1 MAVAKQESTND
12 KKKTT
17 TSTTK
22 TTSQTV
28 SVGGRDVKVSQP
40 KQTTSKATTPST
52 VSNVSVGGRS
62 LSNTQKNDTT
72 AAKKVSTAINNNAA
86 TINSATKKVE
96 QANKSFAES
105 QSKSIAQVGKE
116 NQDWQI
122 QQRQER
128 LNRVADRTREEAQAL
143 QNQKDAAREQRVAED
158 PTYAYNFYE
167 FSNGANTIGGSEYVG
182 RVNTNNQ
189 QFKNLYDSFQLLE
202 DQYRRDG
209 DYRRYANGF
218 EELSKK
224 YDQLMAEADELNTYK
239 ADYNNSVQKQYQSNR
254 DRMRELTRTMA
265 NIKKMGGSRAELDA
279 LNEEYLAL
287 KNETDQLKLLND
299 DIESLKENDYYE
311 WLKENGEE
319 KDIRDYESYL
329 ASEDDNGLGG
339 FIKNRA
345 KALSAN
351 MLAAPYAVTSL
362 ADISR
367 DLLGDMAGDLMDSV
381 AVSLQEKGFIDDESF
396 KKVMEVS
403 EQLKAFEYD
412 NDNNLSQILRDY
424 RQRVNAEINA
434 GDKSDFELIAG
445 EMIDSALENYIR
457 YQTLGTVGTYAMA
470 LTTFGESYQE
480 YKAKGYSNAVSAL
493 CSGMKGYITWWSE
506 NLSTER
512 YFKVLGSSAGSSIDK
527 MFFSMLAQNMM
538 SMVPEEGLEE
548 GVEYAAD
555 YAVDAL
561 ANFLQPGIDTPE
573 FKMGD
578 LLKGSLIAMGST
590 MMSATAGAFTGAMMY
605 ENDVPVIANGKDFAQ
620 FNVETEYLK
629 TVQKEEADIDVKMA
643 LGEYIAKCER
653 RIAEYKEIS
662 PTAGAVTL
670 STDNANMAT
679 QQEADSTYKQA
690 MVPEAVAD
698 SNEQEK
704 TDIEVMEASEYV
716 RAITQS
722 YLAQNGIGI
731 SVEEYV
737 NADEKTRQG
746 YKKGTDILKKSK
758 VKYGIARMFNGQN
771 GVQIGDRVI
780 LNSDQSRT
788 ISFKALA
795 DLDDKTYNEAMKFD
809 KNGIAKDTNTIF
821 SKAGGD
827 PAVETSA
834 IHELLHYAER
844 SGLYKKIKEMVLN
857 MAGED
862 RFNTAAKRIGDIYK
876 GRKIDADAEREAMAF
891 FIQENIRSKE
901 FAKQLASVN
910 GSAFNRL
917 YKNLTS
923 ALSGDDKAKLEN
935 IMANAIRNAKGEM
948 ERETRRLLRERKSG
962 YVGENYISPDM
973 AQMSVAEYDASGRDI
988 LKTYLKN
995 SDLSEES
1002 QNELLDRM
1010 EEAYNVMTTFME
1022 TGEFPEFSKW
1032 QDTTYSIDREGN
1044 FSVVVTN
1051 GDYEMNID
1059 FSTVCKKRKMMD
1071 KVLNELS
1078 RNGYLNTALTQNQV
1092 TQLRQIIQNH
1102 GLEVAC
1108 GLCFVDAKRFNQGN
1122 WAGRFETKWNK
1133 LIDQV
1138 AGLAGLDEDAEISTF
1153 GITTGYEAS
1162 PTLADINFSDPVF
1175 QSFVELS
1182 KGKTEEALMARAII
1196 NNPDLR
1202 GYVSTESLYGSEG
1215 FEQLKANKPKLY
1227 DLVNNSGGSSKPKL
1241 AHTEILYMNEIVNND
1256 IFKAED
1262 AKEVGGVRVQSF
1274 SDFMT
1279 NMVFDYVQMFG
1290 DMEAKGLTGHS
1301 YTKVKEYAILFGKS
1315 GMKINLSIIP
1325 AGFDSRKYTAA
1336 DIRELRKNNRKE
1348 WNKLRENAGLDED
1361 GNYMFDQE
1369 SFDWDLALEIQNL
1382 EGYDKNVGTICVGV
1396 SDKHIFKMLDDDNV
1410 CMIIPYHRSGINP
1423 EVALAMGINVFN
1435 DYTKKQNTC
1444 FKNAK
1449 GNRGRKV
1456 GIDFNWYT
1464 GFTMDDG
1471 THFKGM
1477 IENDYDARA
1486 TEDEYLR
1493 WCEANDYVP
1502 KFDAFM
1508 DHPNYYKLLID
1519 YRAYDKAGNVA
1530 PQNPIKISG
1539 DGMNMMPT
1547 YIDAAANPKLA
1558 EIYGNDIGFVNV
1570 LQKSLNTYEL
1580 AEETQNEMLSPITED
1595 VVEQLG
1601 LKKNT
1606 EIPKGQF
1613 SIGSYKAVERLVESD
1628 DPVLQER
1635 GRNLLHEQVKAREME
1650 SEGYDMEEIWEK
1662 TGWIKK
1668 ADGKWRF
1675 QFYDGAEETIENIA
1689 KWIHIFGN
1697 GNPDMLNGKS
1707 SYIDDLINADNVIF
1721 TMYPEIKNLIVKFSK
1736 EANTNE
1742 YGHYGKNSITIN
1754 LSPYGT
1760 KIDEDD
1766 VEKIANTFFHE
1777 LQHAIQEIEGLEG
1790 GSNLAIAAEEY
1801 MTEVGEELIKEHSKL
1816 VEKLYNSGIKDVK
1829 AAIEDYQANRLTKT
1843 FEHNFTKKQLGIL
1856 RDIRNIIFRVENI
1869 GLYADT
1875 QEAFDRYWNNLGEKE
1890 AREEA
1895 ENALLDE
1902 DIRSWVSPDT
1912 EGYLKS
1918 EAVKKRYNISNSEQ
1932 YSLGE
1937 ETPLGETEM
1946 SDEQMNLKSRVPNAK
1961 DLSEQKTARVLENQP
1976 KQKTKFKD
1984 VSPGAF
1990 TEAKNKIVSKYAAV
2004 EELAEKTKNKKLV
2017 PLVDEVMRAN
2027 AMANT
2032 AIYDGMVDKNTGKII
2047 GKSLTEILGKIPKEN
2062 RHLFD
2067 EYLYHYRNVD
2077 EMSMYDR
2084 FAKTEVESINKQL
2097 KDLKKK
2103 TDKGSKKKVR
2113 ELEKRR
2119 RELKKIENRPVFG
2132 KDVTAED
2139 SMDKIT
2145 EIEKAHPEFKET
2157 AEEMWELNR
2166 QYLKMRQDS
2175 GIISEDTY
2183 KDFIEKRPHYVPIS
2197 RDIDNTIG
2205 VSNANPNDIKKF
2217 KGSTRDIKS
2226 VEDTMKK
2233 HIQKTYRVTSMNELN
2248 SEIIKAYGGG
2258 ENVESDNLIDLIEE
2272 GFNPAEENPN
2282 GKQISAYANGQ
2293 KISIPV
2299 SKEMYEAIASQKVD
2313 DSNLKKVADM
2323 TVAKLSKWRKALL
2336 TSKNPIFS
2344 LFTNPMRDIQ
2354 DAFGQT
2360 KYRGILGEKYG
2371 AYLVKAANEIRTNG
2385 EYSKMYDRL
2394 GIRQSQYIGKEIAD
2408 AYDSMLKNKG
2418 AKKFINGLFE
2428 MGENIEKI
2436 PRLAEFMASLDAGN
2450 SVQQA
2455 AHDAADVTTD
2465 FKRGGTAVKTLD
2477 KYGFPFLSASVAG
2490 FDKQVRN
2497 AKGDFKGIRE
2507 NGIKG
2512 VISMLARLTLAA
2524 GIPLRVLQDWL
2535 WKDDDDY
2542 KQLSDYIKSRYY
2554 IVPDLFDIDTDENGK
2569 KRFRLSGNHNDWK
2582 TEGGRFIRIP
2592 KGRVAAFY
2600 QTVLD
2605 GAYKAV
2611 KKQTDVWNML
2621 LDDWKS
2627 FADNVAPNSV
2637 ADSFI
2642 GSPLI
2647 QAFGSKYGKTWYGE
2661 DIVPLRLQGDMASEQ
2676 YDESTDLLSIKI
2688 GELSRQIADKTKNDK
2703 FQLSPYKVHYVLD
2716 QYSGILGD
2724 VVLPALTLQTEVG
2737 VDNPILK
2744 GAATAIVDKFTT
2756 DPILKNQNVSTFY
2769 DLMDALKTKSSSK
2782 YAEPEQILSYKYL
2795 SSVATEMSKLYSKK
2809 RDIQGSR
2816 ELTNKEKVEQTRKI
2830 QQEINVFAKAGLA
2843 NYDNID
2849 MVGKYAAVGGV
2860 QYYQREDGSWRK
2872 TRKETLE
2879 KMNNADLSMEDR
2891 NHYFETSEK
2900 ISDIRDEI
2908 KNNTPKG
2915 ERADYG
2921 KQTIDAINS
2930 SKLSAKG
2937 KNALYDSYYSSKA
2950 TDHINKMN
2958 LSDQQKYDLKVAH
2971 QLAEGKKDKNGK
2983 TISNSKAE
2991 ATAEAYDKL
3000 GLLDD
3005 VLKYIKDNDI
3015 APSELGLSKTVY
3027 NKLIKGYKG
3036 SSSKSSP
3043 SKKTSSKKAKTSSG
3057 GGGGSG
3063 IRSAGR
3069 LNKLGP
3075 VTSKSLIDD
3084 KKIANG
3090 ATNYMKAYASV
3101 FNRSGKKL
3109 NTGGRAAS
3117 VTCPRCGSQVSSSNG
3132 KCPVCGANL

>member
-12 KKKTT
+12 KKKT

-52 VSNVSVGGRS
+52 VSNVSVGGRT

-86 TINSATKKVE
+86 TINNATKKVE

-105 QSKSIAQVGKE
+105 QSKSVAQVGKE

-122 QQRQER
+122 QQHQER
-128 LNRVADRTREEAQAL
+128 LDRVADRTREEAQTL
-143 QNQKDAAREQRVAED
+143 QNQKDVAREQRVAED

-189 QFKNLYDSFQLLE
+189 QFKDLYDSFQLLE

-254 DRMRELTRTMA
+254 DRMRELTRTMT
-265 NIKKMGGSRAELDA
+265 NIKKTGGSRAELDA

-287 KNETDQLKLLND
+287 KDETDKLQNLYD

-329 ASEDDNGLGG
+329 ASEDDNGITG
-339 FIKNRA
+339 FVKNRA

-351 MLAAPYAVTSL
+351 ILAAPYAVTSL

-367 DLLGDMAGDLMDSV
+367 DLLGEVAGGLMDSV
-381 AVSLQEKGFIDDESF
+381 AVSLQEKGYIDDDSF

-403 EQLKAFEYD
+403 DQLKAFEYD
-412 NDNNLSQILRDY
+412 NDNNLSQMLRDY
-424 RQRVNAEINA
+424 RQRVNLEINA
-434 GDKSDFELIAG
+434 GNKSDFELIAG

-457 YQTLGTVGTYAMA
+457 YQTLDYAGTFVMA
-470 LTTFGESYQE
+470 LTTFADSFKE
-480 YKAKGYSNAVSAL
+480 YKDKGYSNTVSAL
-493 CSGMKGYITWWSE
+493 CSGFKGYVTWWSE

-527 MFFSMLAQNMM
+527 MFFSMLAENMV
-538 SMVPEEGLEE
+538 SMVPEEGIEE

-590 MMSATAGAFTGAMMY
+590 MISATGGAFTGAMMY

-620 FNVETEYLK
+620 FTAETEYLK
-629 TVQKEEADIDVKMA
+629 FVQKEEADIDAKRA

-653 RIAEYKEIS
+653 RIAEYKEMS

-670 STDNANMAT
+670 STDNVTMPT
-679 QQEADSTYKQA
+679 QQEADSTMKQA
-690 MVPEAVAD
+690 MVPEAVTD

-834 IHELLHYAER
+834 IHELLHYAEK

-876 GRKIDADAEREAMAF
+876 GRKINADAEREAMAF

-923 ALSGDDKAKLEN
+923 ALSGDDKVRLEN

-973 AQMSVAEYDASGRDI
+973 AQMSVAEYDATGRDI

-1078 RNGYLNTALTQNQV
+1078 RNGYLNTALTQTQV
-1092 TQLRQIIQNH
+1092 TQLRQIIQEH

-1256 IFKAED
+1256 MFKAED
-1262 AKEVGGVRVQSF
+1262 AKKVGGVRVQSF

-1315 GMKINLSIIP
+1315 GMKINMSIIP

-1382 EGYDKNVGTICVGV
+1382 DGYDKNVGTICVGV

-1486 TEDEYLR
+1486 TADEYLR

-1547 YIDAAANPKLA
+1547 YIDTAANPKLA

-1580 AEETQNEMLSPITED
+1580 AEETQNEMLSPITKD
-1595 VVEQLG
+1595 VVDKLG
-1601 LKKNT
+1601 LKQSTNV
-1606 EIPKGQF
+1606 PKAQL

-1628 DPVLQER
+1628 DPDLQER
-1635 GRNLLHEQVKAREME
+1635 GNNLLEKHIEAVEME
-1650 SEGYDMEEIWEK
+1650 AEGYDMEDIWKK
-1662 TGWIKK
+1662 TGFIKK

-1675 QFYDGAEETIENIA
+1675 QFYDGAEETIEEIA
-1689 KWIHIFGN
+1689 KKIRIYGDGN
-1697 GNPDMLNGKS
+1697 TDMLNGKS
-1707 SYIDDLINADNVIF
+1707 FYIEDIINPKNVIF
-1721 TMYPEIKNLIVKFSK
+1721 SMYPELKNTIIRFEKGND
-1736 EANTNE
+1736 ANKLGS
-1742 YGHYGKNSITIN
+1742 YGNNSISIN

-1760 KIDEDD
+1760 KIDEDG

-1801 MTEVGEELIKEHSKL
+1801 MTELGEKLLKEHGEL
-1816 VEKLYNSGIKDVK
+1816 VEKLYNSGVKDVK
-1829 AAIEDYQANRLTKT
+1829 KAIEDYQANRLTKN

-1856 RDIRNIIFRVENI
+1856 RDIRNIIFQVENI
-1869 GLYADT
+1869 GLYANSK
-1875 QEAFDRYWNNLGEKE
+1875 EAFDRYWNNLGEKE

-1918 EAVKKRYNISNSEQ
+1918 EAIKKRYNISNSEQ

-1946 SDEQMNLKSRVPNAK
+1946 SDEQMNLKSRVPTSK
-1961 DLSEQKTARVLENQP
+1961 DLSEQKTARVLEKAPEYN
-1976 KQKTKFKD
+1976 KSKDAWKRAKTVLKGKTI
-1984 VSPGAF
+1984 SR
-1990 TEAKNKIVSKYAAV
+1990 YAAV
-2004 EELAEKTKNKKLV
+2004 EELADQTKNKKLV
-2017 PLVDEVMRAN
+2017 PLLDEVMRAQGR
-2027 AMANT
+2027 ANVG
-2032 AIYDGMVDKNTGKII
+2032 IYEGLYDKAGKKKI
-2047 GKSLTEILGKIPKEN
+2047 GKSLVEIMGKIPQQY
-2062 RHLFD
+2062 RHAFD
-2067 EYLYHYRNVD
+2067 EYMYHWRNVD
-2077 EMSMYDR
+2077 EMSMADR
-2084 FAKTEVESINKQL
+2084 FAKKDLDAINKQL
-2097 KDLKKK
+2097 KRLRKNETLDKK
-2103 TDKGSKKKVR
+2103 TKNKQIR
-2113 ELEKRR
+2113 ELEKRKK
-2119 RELKKIENRPVFG
+2119 ELNKIKNRSVFG

-2139 SMDKIT
+2139 SMDWIS
-2145 EIEKAHPEFKET
+2145 EIEQMHPEFREI

-2183 KDFIEKRPHYVPIS
+2183 NDFIEKRPHYIPII
-2197 RDIDNTIG
+2197 RDVGGSG
-2205 VSNANPNDIKKF
+2205 VSAVNPNDIRKF
-2217 KGSTRDIKS
+2217 KGSTRDILPLEDAMKRHILKS
-2226 VEDTMKK
+2226 F
-2233 HIQKTYRVTSMNELN
+2233 QATSQNDLN
-2248 SEIIKAYGGG
+2248 NEIIQTYGGG
-2258 ENVESDNLIDLIEE
+2258 EKIDSDELIDLIDE
-2272 GFNPAEENPN
+2272 GFNPAVENPD
-2282 GKQISAYANGQ
+2282 GKQIAAYKNGE
-2293 KISIPV
+2293 KIMIPV
-2299 SKEMYEAIASQKVD
+2299 SDEMYDALAPQKMK
-2313 DSNLKKVADM
+2313 DSALKEVADQS
-2323 TVAKLSKWRKALL
+2323 VAKLSKWRKSLL
-2336 TSKNPIFS
+2336 TNWNPIFS
-2344 LFTNPMRDIQ
+2344 IFTNPMRDIQ

-2360 KYRGILGEKYG
+2360 KYGG
-2371 AYLVKAANEIRTNG
+2371 ARYLRNLIKAAHEVATDG
-2385 EYSKMYDRL
+2385 ELSKQYDNL
-2394 GIRQSQYIGKEIAD
+2394 GISQSQYVGKDVLE
-2408 AYDSMLKNKG
+2408 AYEKMQSDKG
-2418 AKKFINGLFE
+2418 MKKFLNNLTGI
-2428 MGENIEKI
+2428 GEAIEKI
-2436 PRLAEFMASLDAGN
+2436 PRLAEFISSVEAGN
-2450 SVQQA
+2450 DTQQA
-2455 AHDAADVTTD
+2455 AYDAAEITTN
-2465 FKRGGTAVKTLD
+2465 FKRGGTTVKNLD
-2477 KYGFPFLSASVAG
+2477 KYGFPFLNASVQG

-2497 AKGDFKGIRE
+2497 AKGDIQKIKD

-2512 VISMLARLTLAA
+2512 VISVLARLTLAS
-2524 GIPLRVLQDWL
+2524 GIPLRLLQDWL

-2542 KQLSDYIKSRYY
+2542 KELSDYIKSRYY
-2554 IVPDLFDIDTDENGK
+2554 IVA
-2569 KRFRLSGNHNDWK
+2569 K
-2582 TEGGRFIRIP
+2582 TNGRFVRIP
-2592 KGRVAAFY
+2592 KGRVAAFW
-2600 QTVLD
+2600 QTVID
-2605 GAYKAV
+2605 GGYKLA
-2611 KKQTDVWNML
+2611 KEQTDVWNML

-2647 QAFGSKYGKTWYGE
+2647 QAHNNKSWYGE
-2661 DIVPLRLQGDMASEQ
+2661 DIVPSRLQSLPDSEQ
-2676 YDESTDLLSIKI
+2676 YDESTDYLSIAL
-2688 GELSRQIADKTKNDK
+2688 GELSRKIADATGNDK
-2703 FQLSPYKVHYVLD
+2703 FELSPYKINYVLD
-2716 QYSGILGD
+2716 QYSGVLGD
-2724 VVLPALTLQTEVG
+2724 FGLPAITLKTDVG
-2737 VDNPILK
+2737 IDNPLLK
-2744 GAATAIVDKFTT
+2744 GPATAVLDKFTT
-2756 DPILKNQNVSTFY
+2756 DPILKNQNVTTVY
-2769 DLMDALKTKSSSK
+2769 DLLDTLKTKSKSK
-2782 YAEPEQILSYKYL
+2782 YAKPEEELAYKYL
-2795 SSVATEMSKLYSKK
+2795 SSVATEMGKLYGKK
-2809 RDIQGSR
+2809 RDIQASK

-2830 QQEINVFAKAGLA
+2830 QREINILAKAALA

-2849 MVGKYAAVGGV
+2849 IEGKYAAVGGV
-2860 QYYQREDGSWRK
+2860 QYYQKEDGSWTK
-2872 TRKETLE
+2872 TRKETLK
-2879 KMNNADLSMEDR
+2879 KMNDADLSMEDR
-2891 NHYFETSEK
+2891 GYYFETSSQ
-2900 ISDIRDEI
+2900 ISDIRDKI
-2908 KNNTPKG
+2908 KENTPEGQQASYAK
-2915 ERADYG
+2915 D
-2921 KQTIDAINS
+2921 TIEAIQN

-2937 KNALYDSYYSSKA
+2937 KNALYDSYYDSKA
-2950 TDHINKMN
+2950 TKHINNMD
-2958 LSDQQKYDLKVAH
+2958 LSDEQKLNLKIANN
-2971 QLAEGKKDKNGK
+2971 LAEGKKDKNGK

-3000 GLLDD
+3000 GLLGT
-3005 VLKYIKDNDI
+3005 VIKYIQDNDI
-3015 APSELGLSKTVY
+3015 APSELGLSKTVF
-3027 NKLIKGYKG
+3027 NKLVKGGTYQSAYNSSMKKR
-3036 SSSKSSP
+3036 SSSKS
-3043 SKKTSSKKAKTSSG
+3043 KKGSSKSSNVSG
-3057 GGGGSG
+3057 GSSG
-3063 IRSAGR
+3063 IRKAGK
-3069 LNKLGP
+3069 LNKLAP
-3075 VTSKSLIDD
+3075 VTSRNVINDR
-3084 KKIANG
+3084 KIANG
-3090 ATNYMKAYASV
+3090 ASNYMKAYASV
-3101 FNRSGKKL
+3101 FNRSGKKP

-3117 VTCPRCGSQVSSSNG
+3117 VTCPRCGSSVSAANG